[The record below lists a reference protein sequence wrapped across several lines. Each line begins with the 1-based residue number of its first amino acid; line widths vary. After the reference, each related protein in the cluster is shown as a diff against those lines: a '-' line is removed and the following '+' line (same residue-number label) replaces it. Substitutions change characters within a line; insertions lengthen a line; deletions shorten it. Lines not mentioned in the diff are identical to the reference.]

1 MSFTIAVAGKGG
13 SGKTTVAS
21 LIIRA
26 LVKGGAGPVLG
37 VDADPNTNLAEAFG
51 IEVTKTI
58 GGVLAE
64 FIDKKLGIPPGMTKE
79 SYLELQL
86 SGSIEES
93 RNVDFLVMGR
103 KQGPGCY
110 CYPNV
115 LLRGFIDKLS
125 GNYPYMVIDNEAGM
139 EHLSRKN
146 IESIDLF
153 LLVAD
158 HSVKGLRAA
167 GRISGIAADL
177 GINAKHRLL
186 IVNRFREANKVLL
199 ESAVS
204 ETGIEPVFYI
214 EDDSAILRADVERIS
229 VMDLPEDSTTV
240 RAISE
245 ILKESGISFANEN
258 V

>member
-13 SGKTTVAS
+13 SGKTTVAA

-37 VDADPNTNLAEAFG
+37 VDADPNSNLAEAFG

-86 SGSIEES
+86 SGSVEES
-93 RNVDFLVMGR
+93 KNVDFLVMGR

-153 LLVAD
+153 ALVAD

-167 GRISGIAADL
+167 RRISGIADDL
-177 GINAKHRLL
+177 GISVKRRLL
-186 IVNRFREANKVLL
+186 IVNRFRAENGALL
-199 ESAVS
+199 EPSVR
-204 ETGIEPVFYI
+204 ETGIEHVIYI
-214 EDDSAILRADVERIS
+214 EDDQAILRADVEGMS
-229 VMDLPEDSTTV
+229 FMDLPDESAMV
-240 RAISE
+240 RSISGL
-245 ILKESGISFANEN
+245 LKETGISFAE
-258 V
+258 